1 MRQMLNRIDASTR
14 QLCSLYDNILI
25 SYTIKINNTYD
36 PNTYYWRV
44 PSIDCEQ
51 K

>member
-1 MRQMLNRIDASTR
+1 MRQMLNRIDA
-14 QLCSLYDNILI
+14 LCSLYDNILI